1 MIAGLAVVV
10 AALVAQPAAVTP
22 YAITPEKAA
31 RIDAAVSALM
41 RESSVPGITAAVSI
55 GGEVRWTNAYGMAD
69 VENNVPM
76 KTSSVLRLASI
87 SKPITAV
94 AVMQQVEAGKI
105 ALDEDIRTY
114 VPSWP
119 VKQWPV
125 KVRHLLSHLGGVRSY
140 AGDELQITRHYGS
153 TLEGLSIFDK
163 DPLLFEPGTKYS
175 YTTYGFNLVGAA
187 VEQASGMRFVDY
199 LRDRITGPAG
209 MLTLEADDQAKII
222 AGRSRGYRL
231 GENKVLYNCGLAD
244 TSYKI
249 PGGGLIGRAEDLVK
263 FAIAVMDTRLV
274 RRDTVEQMFTPQRF
288 NDGSASHYG
297 LGWGVDTFQ
306 GFRRVGH
313 SGGQQGTATNL
324 ILLPS
329 EGIAVAV
336 MANLE
341 GAKVAAFTDAIAKIV
356 LERGS

>member
-1 MIAGLAVVV
+1 MVAGLAI
-10 AALVAQPAAVTP
+10 AALFAQAAVTQ
-22 YAITPEKAA
+22 YSITPEKAA
-31 RIDAAVSALM
+31 RIDVTVTEQM
-41 RESSVPGITAAVSI
+41 REFGVPGITAAVAI
-55 GGEVRWTNAYGMAD
+55 GGQVRWTNAYGLAD

-105 ALDEDIRTY
+105 ALDEDIRVY

-140 AGDELQITRHYGS
+140 AGEELQITRHYGS
-153 TLEGLSIFDK
+153 TVEGLSIFDK
-163 DPLLFEPGTKYS
+163 DALLFEPGTKYS
-175 YTTYGFNLVGAA
+175 YTTYGFNLLGAA
-187 VEQASGMRFVDY
+187 VEQVSNKPFVDY
-199 LRDRITGPAG
+199 LRERITGPAG
-209 MLTLEADDQAKII
+209 MLTLEADSQAKII
-222 AGRSRGYRL
+222 PGRSRGYRL

-274 RRDTVEQMFTPQRF
+274 RRDTMEQMFTPQRF
-288 NDGSASHYG
+288 NDGSPSNYG
-297 LGWGVDTFQ
+297 LGWGVDTFA

-324 ILLPS
+324 IVFPS
-329 EGIAVAV
+329 EGVAVAV

-341 GAKVAAFTDAIAKIV
+341 GAKVAAFTDAIARIV

>member
-1 MIAGLAVVV
+1 MIAPLVVV
-10 AALVAQPAAVTP
+10 AAALVAQIAP
-22 YAITPEKAA
+22 YQITAEKAA
-31 RIDAAVSALM
+31 KIDAAVTAQM
-41 RESSVPGITAAVSI
+41 IEAGVPGITAAVSI
-55 GGEVRWTNAYGMAD
+55 GGQVRWTNAYGLSD

-105 ALDEDIRTY
+105 RLDDDIRVY

-119 VKQWPV
+119 VKEWPV
-125 KVRHLLSHLGGVRSY
+125 KVRHLLSHLGGVRHY
-140 AGDELQITRHYGS
+140 MGEELQITRHYGT
-153 TLEGLSIFDK
+153 TLEGLTIFDK

-175 YTTYGFNLVGAA
+175 YTTYGFSLLGAA
-187 VEQASGMRFVDY
+187 VEAVSNMRFVDY
-199 LRDRITGPAG
+199 LRARITGPAG
-209 MLTLEADDQAKII
+209 MTTLEADDQAKII
-222 AGRSRGYRL
+222 LGRSRGYRL
-231 GENKVLYNCGLAD
+231 GANKVLYNCGLAD

-288 NDGSASHYG
+288 NDGSPSHYG

-306 GFRRVGH
+306 GLRRVGH
-313 SGGQQGTATNL
+313 SGGQQGTSTNL
-324 ILLPS
+324 ILFPS
-329 EGIAVAV
+329 EGVAISV

-341 GAKVAAFTDAIAKIV
+341 GARVAAFTDAIAKIV
-356 LERGS
+356 LERN